1 MSKGSLVK
9 LSSRGAEARLEF
21 PVPLLT
27 NLDMHL
33 ICSTGEEIPGTLYAK
48 VVEVLPER
56 STDFSVRFTSM
67 SPQIETFL
75 HSLLGQCTPGSSE

>member
-9 LSSRGAEARLEF
+9 LSSKGAEARLAS

-27 NLDMHL
+27 NLEILLMG
-33 ICSTGEEIPGTLYAK
+33 STGEEIPGTLYAK

-75 HSLLGQCTPGSSE
+75 YSLLGQCTPGSSE

>member
-1 MSKGSLVK
+1 MTTTQASVLVVDDNP
-9 LSSRGAEARLEF
+9 E
-21 PVPLLT
+21 
-27 NLDMHL
+27 NLNMHL
-33 ICSTGEEIPGTLYAK
+33 IGSTGEEIPGTLYAK

-75 HSLLGQCTPGSSE
+75 YSLLGQCTPGSSE